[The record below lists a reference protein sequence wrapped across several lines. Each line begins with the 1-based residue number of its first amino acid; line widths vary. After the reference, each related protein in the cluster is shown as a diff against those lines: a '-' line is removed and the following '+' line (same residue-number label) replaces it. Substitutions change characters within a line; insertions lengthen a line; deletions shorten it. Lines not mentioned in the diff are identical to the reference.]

1 MAATL
6 DISEARKKFNTI
18 DEDLKTKPVIRIT
31 RHNKQAFAIVDIEY
45 LDTIMETMEVL
56 SDPHAMRM
64 LQASIEEIRR
74 GDLID
79 HEEVEKDLG

>member
-1 MAATL
+1 M